1 MVPPAAF
8 IPLAERTGLIRP
20 ITEWVVDEICA
31 QTLRWEQM
39 GIALRISFNFP
50 TVLWEASLI
59 RSLLSQ
65 VRGAGVRPDQLVLE
79 VTESAAMG
87 DPAQT
92 DVIAAMLSAAGMPL
106 AIDDFGTGYSSL
118 SRLKVLPAGTLKVD
132 RSFVSD
138 LPGNQS
144 SATLTEAIVRL
155 ARGLGMEPLAEG
167 IENEEQRQF
176 LIELGCR
183 LGQGYLFSRP
193 VTAAEIERMWEQRG
207 REAA

>member
-1 MVPPAAF
+1 
-8 IPLAERTGLIRP
+8 
-20 ITEWVVDEICA
+20 
-31 QTLRWEQM
+31 
-39 GIALRISFNFP
+39 
-50 TVLWEASLI
+50 
-59 RSLLSQ
+59 

-92 DVIAAMLSAAGMPL
+92 DAIAAMLTAAGMPL

-132 RSFVSD
+132 RSFVCD
-138 LPGNQS
+138 LPGSRS

-155 ARGLGMEPLAEG
+155 ARGLDMEPLAEG

-176 LIELGCR
+176 LIGLGCR
-183 LGQGYLFSRP
+183 LGQGYLFSPP